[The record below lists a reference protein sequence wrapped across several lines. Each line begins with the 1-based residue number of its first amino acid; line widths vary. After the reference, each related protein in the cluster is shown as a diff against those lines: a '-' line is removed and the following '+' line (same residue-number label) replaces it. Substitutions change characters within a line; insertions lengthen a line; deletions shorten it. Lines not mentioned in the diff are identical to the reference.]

1 MFFDLARHQGKDQQK
16 RMPTVG
22 ERIREIREKRG
33 MTQEKLAEVAGLS
46 KSFLSEVENDKSNM
60 SSQILLR
67 IANELGASM
76 DYLLDGTVKEALER
90 EPVVIPSALSKYAE
104 KMNLTYAQTREL
116 LDAHNSVIARRS
128 SRLTKEFT
136 VDDWKKLHT
145 AIKTVFQ

>member
-1 MFFDLARHQGKDQQK
+1 MFFDLARHQGKDRQK
-16 RMPTVG
+16 PMPTVG

-33 MTQEKLAEVAGLS
+33 MTQEKLAEAAGLS
-46 KSFLSEVENDKSNM
+46 KSFLSEVENDKSNI

-128 SRLTKEFT
+128 SRATKEFT
-136 VDDWKKLHT
+136 VDDWKRLHA
-145 AIKTVFQ
+145 AIKKVFE

>member
-1 MFFDLARHQGKDQQK
+1 
-16 RMPTVG
+16 MPTVG

-33 MTQEKLAEVAGLS
+33 MTQDKLAEAAGLS
-46 KSFLSEVENDKSNM
+46 KSFLSEVENDKSNI

-76 DYLLDGTVKEALER
+76 DYLLDGTVKEALDK

-104 KMNLTYAQTREL
+104 KVNLTYAETREL

-128 SRLTKEFT
+128 SRSMKEFT
-136 VDDWKKLHT
+136 VDDWKRLHT
-145 AIKTVFQ
+145 AIKKVFD

>member
-1 MFFDLARHQGKDQQK
+1 LPDSGKGPK
-16 RMPTVG
+16 ETMPTVG

-33 MTQEKLAEVAGLS
+33 MTQDKLAEAAGLS
-46 KSFLSEVENDKSNM
+46 KSFLSEVENDKSNI
-60 SSQILLR
+60 SSRILLR

-104 KMNLTYAQTREL
+104 KVNLTYAETREL

-128 SRLTKEFT
+128 SRSLKEFT
-136 VDDWKKLHT
+136 VDDWKRLHT
-145 AIKTVFQ
+145 AIKKVFD

>member
-1 MFFDLARHQGKDQQK
+1 
-16 RMPTVG
+16 MPTVG
-22 ERIREIREKRG
+22 ERIRAIREKRG
-33 MTQEKLAEVAGLS
+33 MTQDKLAETAGLS
-46 KSFLSEVENDKSNM
+46 KSFLSEVENDKSNI

-67 IANELGASM
+67 IANELGASI

-128 SRLTKEFT
+128 SRSTKEFT
-136 VDDWKKLHT
+136 IDDWKKLHT
-145 AIKTVFQ
+145 AIKKVFE